1 MLSKLRT
8 IREVHFGRANFSK
21 MGAFTDFRRLV
32 LGCMDSYD
40 SERERDRDKIFR
52 NPLTA
57 TCDDGTF
64 RPASELENRG
74 K

>member
-1 MLSKLRT
+1 MGLDDNE
-8 IREVHFGRANFSK
+8 RER
-21 MGAFTDFRRLV
+21 
-32 LGCMDSYD
+32 
-40 SERERDRDKIFR
+40 ERERDRDKIFR